1 MADSTRAEAVRV
13 EAARALDG
21 ARPRVFWLDPDVP
34 GQDVPE
40 PAPHLVGE
48 VHADLVVVGAGYSGL
63 WTALIA
69 KERDPG
75 RDVVVVEARTTGWAA
90 SGRNGGFC
98 AASLTHGYANGAER
112 WPEEIEEI
120 ERQGRANL
128 DAIEETVHR
137 YGIDCEFE
145 RTGEILVATEPWQA
159 EWFEEAAAA
168 MREKG
173 QAAHVWDA
181 DEVRRRIDSPT
192 YEGGFHEPDGVAMV
206 HPTKL
211 AWGLREVC
219 LSLGVRFF
227 ENTPVR
233 EIDSVPGGLRLGT
246 RSGALHAPKAAWGGG
261 AFPGPLRRLKHYLA
275 PVYDYALMTEPLT
288 DEQMASIGWQGRQG
302 VSDSA
307 NFFHYY
313 RLTADNRILWGGYD
327 IVHHYGGKVRP
338 EYDQR
343 PETFQKLAEHF
354 LETFPQLSGVRF
366 GHTWGGVIDT
376 CSRFSGFFGQAYGG
390 RLAYAAG
397 YTGLGV
403 GATRFGAQVMLDR
416 LDGLDTE
423 RTRLRLVR
431 EKPLPFPPEPVRSLG
446 IELTLRATA
455 AADRNGGRRNLWL
468 RGLDAVGM
476 GFDS

>member
-1 MADSTRAEAVRV
+1 MADTTRA
-13 EAARALDG
+13 EAARALEG
-21 ARPRVFWLDPDVP
+21 ARPQVFWLDPDVP
-34 GQDVPE
+34 GHDVPE
-40 PAPHLVGE
+40 PAPALVGD
-48 VHADLVVVGAGYSGL
+48 VHADLVVVGAGFSGL

-69 KERDPG
+69 KERDPD
-75 RDVVVVEARTTGWAA
+75 RNVVLVEARTTGWAA

-98 AASLTHGYANGAER
+98 AASLTHGYENGAER
-112 WPEEIEEI
+112 WPEEIAEL
-120 ERQGRANL
+120 ERQGMANL
-128 DAIEETVHR
+128 DAIEETVR
-137 YGIDCEFE
+137 KYGIDCEFE
-145 RTGEILVATEPWQA
+145 RTGETLVATEPWQA
-159 EWFEEAAAA
+159 EWFEKAAA
-168 MREKG
+168 EG
-173 QAAHVWDA
+173 QAKGERVQAWNA
-181 DEVRRRIDSPT
+181 EEVRQQINSPT
-192 YEGGFHEPDGVAMV
+192 YVAGFHESDGVAML
-206 HPTKL
+206 HPAKL
-211 AWGLREVC
+211 AWGLRAVC
-219 LSLGVRFF
+219 ERLGVRIF
-227 ENTPVR
+227 ENSPVR
-233 EIDSVPGGLRLGT
+233 DIRSVPLGLRLET
-246 RSGALHAPKAAWGGG
+246 RGGALHAPKVAWGGG

-288 DEQMASIGWQGRQG
+288 NEQMAAIGWEGRQG

-354 LETFPQLSGVRF
+354 LETFPQLRGIRF

-376 CSRFSGFFGQAYGG
+376 CSRFSVFFGDAYGG

-403 GATRFGAQVMLDR
+403 GATRFGAQVMLDK

-423 RTRLRLVR
+423 RTRLRMVK

-468 RGLDAVGM
+468 RGLDAAGM

>member
-1 MADSTRAEAVRV
+1 MADAVT
-13 EAARALDG
+13 AGASRALEG
-21 ARPRVFWLDPDVP
+21 ALPRVFWLDPDVP
-34 GQDVPE
+34 GHDVPE
-40 PAPHLVGE
+40 PAPTLVGD
-48 VHADLVVVGAGYSGL
+48 VFADLAVVGGGFSGL

-69 KERDPG
+69 KERDPD
-75 RDVVVVEARTTGWAA
+75 REVVLVEARTAGWAA

-98 AASLTHGYANGAER
+98 AASLTHGYDNGAER
-112 WPEEIEEI
+112 WPEEIAEL

-128 DAIEETVHR
+128 DAIGETVER

-145 RTGEILVATEPWQA
+145 RTGELLVATAPWQA
-159 EWFEEAAAA
+159 DGFDASAKA
-168 MREKG
+168 MNALGGTAE
-173 QAAHVWDA
+173 VWDGERTRA
-181 DEVRRRIDSPT
+181 EIASPT
-192 YEGGFHEPDGVAMV
+192 YLGALYERDGVAMV
-206 HPTKL
+206 HPAKL
-211 AWGLREVC
+211 TWGLRAAC
-219 LSLGVRFF
+219 LRSGVRIF

-233 EIDSVPGGLRLGT
+233 AIGSTPTGLRLET
-246 RSGALHAPKAAWGGG
+246 RGGALHAPKVAWGTG

-275 PVYDYALMTEPLT
+275 PVYDYALMTEPLS
-288 DEQMASIGWQGRQG
+288 EERMASLGWEGRQG
-302 VSDSA
+302 VGDAA
-307 NFFHYY
+307 NLFHYY

-327 IVHHYGGKVRP
+327 VVHHYGGKVRP

-343 PETFQKLAEHF
+343 PETFQRLAEHF
-354 LETFPQLSGVRF
+354 FTTFPQLEGVRF
-366 GHTWGGVIDT
+366 THTWGGVIDT
-376 CSRFSGFFGQAYGG
+376 CSRFSGFFGTGYGG

-423 RTRLRLVR
+423 RTRLRMVR

-468 RGLDAVGM
+468 RSLDAMGL